1 MFAIKNDVVAVLA
14 YDRMNL
20 FEMAVPCEVFGV
32 DRSDM
37 GLPNYR
43 LRVCAS
49 EPGRLRTRAG
59 FSICTRYG
67 LKTVRDAGTVIV
79 PSWRDLG
86 EVPPAPLLGALRE
99 AHRRG
104 ARIASLCSGAFV
116 LGHAGL
122 LDGLGATTHWMY
134 SRRFSEAFP
143 KVRLDADVLYV
154 DEGSILTSAGTAA
167 GIDLCLHMVRSDHGA
182 RVANLVARRMVV
194 PPHRDGG
201 QAQFVESP
209 VPATPTDGRLEETM
223 TWALRHLPENLTVE
237 ALANHARMAPR
248 TFARHFRAAAGTTP
262 LRWLLLQRIAAAQ
275 QLLET
280 TDLGI
285 DRVAE
290 ETGLGSAANLRLH
303 FRRERRTSPSAYRRT
318 FSGRESAA

>member
-1 MFAIKNDVVAVLA
+1 
-14 YDRMNL
+14 
-20 FEMAVPCEVFGV
+20 
-32 DRSDM
+32 M

-43 LRVCAS
+43 LRICAA
-49 EPGRLRTRAG
+49 EPGPLRTRAG
-59 FSICTRYG
+59 FSIETRYG
-67 LKTVRDAGTVIV
+67 LKTLRDAGTVVV
-79 PSWRDLG
+79 PAWRDLG
-86 EVPPAPLLGALRE
+86 EVPPKPLLDALAD

-122 LDGLGATTHWMY
+122 LDGLRATTHWMY
-134 SRRFSEAFP
+134 SRRFAEMFP
-143 KVRLDADVLYV
+143 EVDLDPDVLYL
-154 DEGSILTSAGTAA
+154 DEGSILTAAGTAS
-167 GIDLCLHMVRSDHGA
+167 GIDLCLHMVRTDHGA
-182 RVANLVARRMVV
+182 RVANLIARRMVV

-209 VPATPTDGRLEETM
+209 LPADASDARLDETIAWARGRLAETM
-223 TWALRHLPENLTVE
+223 TVDM
-237 ALANHARMAPR
+237 LAQRARMSAR
-248 TFARHFRAAAGTTP
+248 TFARRFRAATGTTP

-290 ETGLGSAANLRLH
+290 ESGLGSAANLRLH
-303 FRRERRTSPSAYRRT
+303 FKRERLTSPSAYRRT
-318 FSGRESAA
+318 FGRRESAA